1 MRNPHQ
7 PRDHGSGPTTGQGS
21 AHQVTE
27 EMPRQQALR
36 DLAAGFGEAM
46 PENRLKVYLEALEG
60 IELAAIQRAC
70 ATIRDS
76 DHYDR
81 LPPPGKVRTLALH
94 AQVGLAS
101 PQPSPE
107 ELEARR
113 ATLMEIDEVFTT
125 LKTIHP
131 ESPFIRAVY
140 AEHQRQRLRLEEGR
154 GQRRV

>member
-1 MRNPHQ
+1 MRNPNQ
-7 PRDHGSGPTTGQGS
+7 PRDHGSGSTIGQGS

-60 IELAAIQRAC
+60 IELPILQKAC
-70 ATIRDS
+70 TTIRDS

-94 AQVGLAS
+94 LQAGLAS

-113 ATLMEIDEVFTT
+113 ATLVEIDEVFAT
-125 LKTIHP
+125 LKTNHP

-140 AEHQRQRLRLEEGR
+140 AEHERQKLRLEEGS
-154 GQRRV
+154 GQRRA